1 MAGSSV
7 SHLVLFI
14 ASVGIAVGVAGILIT
29 TVGDVSSAVTD
40 RGEDLSTSL
49 ETQVSVISDP
59 GRGVVYDDAENN
71 VTLLVKNTGSVDI
84 DLREDE
90 IDVLIDGGFV
100 ENKTITVVSTNSDV
114 WLSGEVVE
122 ITAEDI
128 SLDAGDHR
136 AVVVVNGNKEVFEFR
151 T

>member
-100 ENKTITVVSTNSDV
+100 ENKSITVVSTNSDV

-122 ITAEDI
+122 ITAEDV

>member
-122 ITAEDI
+122 ITAEDV

>member
-59 GRGVVYDDAENN
+59 GRGVVYDDAENS

-84 DLREDE
+84 DLRGDE

-122 ITAEDI
+122 ITAEDV

>member
-84 DLREDE
+84 DLRGDE

-122 ITAEDI
+122 ITAEDV

>member
-1 MAGSSV
+1 VAGSSV

-14 ASVGIAVGVAGILIT
+14 ASVGIAVGVAGVLIT

-40 RGEDLSTSL
+40 RGEGLSTSL

-59 GRGVVYDDAENN
+59 GRGVVYDETENN

-84 DLREDE
+84 DLLEDE
-90 IDVLIDGGFV
+90 IDVLIDGSFV
-100 ENKTITVVSTNSDV
+100 KSRTIEVVSTNSDV
-114 WLSGEVVE
+114 WLRGEVVE
-122 ITAEDI
+122 ITAEGI
-128 SLDAGDHR
+128 SIDAGDHR

>member
-59 GRGVVYDDAENN
+59 GRGVVYDDVENN
-71 VTLLVKNTGSVDI
+71 VTLLIKNTGSVDI
-84 DLREDE
+84 DPREDE

-100 ENKTITVVSTNSDV
+100 ESKTITVVSTNSDV

-122 ITAEDI
+122 ITAEDV
-128 SLDAGDHR
+128 SLSAGDHR
-136 AVVVVNGNKEVFEFR
+136 AVVAVNGNKEVFEFR

>member
-100 ENKTITVVSTNSDV
+100 ENKTIKVVSTNSDV

-122 ITAEDI
+122 ITAEDV